1 MIAVQDELKQ
11 PVTVIKGIG
20 EETAKK
26 LAELNIE
33 TVKDLLFYFPF
44 RFEDYRLRDL
54 SEAEHE
60 ERVTVRG
67 IVASEPSLTYYG
79 RKKSRLTVKVQV
91 DRYLILAVIFNR
103 PYLKNKLVFNTPITI
118 SGKWNRYRQQISVS
132 DIRFTTDNE
141 SVFEFEPIY
150 SVREGITVKQLRR
163 WIRTAYQE
171 YADLIEESLPRE
183 IRLKYKLYTMKNAV
197 RAIHFPRNALDI
209 KQARRRLVYEEF
221 LHFQL
226 KIQAL
231 RKFNRENAH
240 GAEIRYDTEAL
251 RQFIQSLKF
260 PLTNAQKRV
269 LKEILID
276 LKSPYRMNRLLQGD
290 VGSGKTVVAA
300 ISLYAAVTAGF
311 QGALMVPTEILAEQH
326 YESLQEMFRP
336 FDVRVEC
343 LTSSVK
349 GKERQEILVGLQS
362 GDVQIIIGTHALI
375 QDEVQF
381 ANLGLV
387 ITDEQHRFGVEQ
399 RRALREKGI
408 HPNSLFM
415 TATPIPRTLAIT
427 AFGEMD
433 VSTIDELPA
442 GRKPIK
448 TMWAKPNML
457 GQVLAFMEKEL
468 EKGRQAY
475 VICPLIE
482 ESDKLDV
489 QNAIDVHESLV
500 QYFQGRYKIG
510 LMHGRLGADEKES
523 VMKSFAA
530 NDTQVLVAT
539 TVVEVG
545 VNVPNATV
553 MIIYDAERFGLAQL
567 HQLRGRVGR
576 GEHQSYCILLAN
588 PKSDVGRERM
598 KIMTETN
605 DGFLLSE
612 KDLELRGP
620 GDFFGTKQSG
630 LPDFKV
636 ADMVHDYRALETARR
651 DAYQLIHSQQF
662 WTAPEFAVLRKF
674 LLASGVMDGEKLD

>member
-240 GAEIRYDTEAL
+240 GAETRYDTEAL

-349 GKERQEILVGLQS
+349 GKERQEILAGLQS

-387 ITDEQHRFGVEQ
+387 ITEEQHRFGREQ
-399 RRALREKGI
+399 RRSLREKGI

-576 GEHQSYCILLAN
+576 GEHQSYCILLAD

-662 WTAPEFAVLRKF
+662 WTAPEYAVLRKS